1 MIETILNQ
9 AGQMVSQ
16 VAPQIQQATEQVI
29 ESAIDYG
36 TELVKEN
43 GHVLIHKGGEALIEI
58 AKHL

>member
-9 AGQMVSQ
+9 AGQVVSQ
-16 VAPQIQQATEQVI
+16 AAPQIQQAAEQVV

-36 TELVKEN
+36 TEFVKEN
-43 GHVLIHKGGEALIEI
+43 GHVFFHKGCEALIEI